1 MSTIRKAFA
10 GLSAILY
17 CGWAAAAVEA
27 PAPVEQPNYV
37 YPQERIFGAY
47 KAILH
52 APQIESWDFTRFNGV
67 MAIEFFPD
75 TGTKEVLGT
84 IALSGNTEVDL
95 AERLVHVTD
104 ITIEKVSLKA
114 DMAKEYEAAV
124 RAGVRKGPH
133 EVPLDI
139 FLLSLDDAILDRPPP
154 AGFTKTPPD
163 IIVSTTP
170 AIVLFVNGKPVLTDL
185 PGTDLKLVVNAN
197 WPLVTDATSSV
208 YYLLDR
214 EVWLTAPKLAGPW
227 TATRKLP
234 KGLQDLDKN
243 GDHALI
249 AAAVPAPKTKQAT
262 STVHV
267 REVPTEIVVIDGE
280 PTLEEIPGAT
290 GLSYITNSESA
301 LFKSGA
307 TWYFPVAGRWFST
320 ADPFKGPWTFVESLP
335 EAFAAI
341 PEDHAIAYVRSSVR
355 GTPEAK
361 VAALESLLPKRKSV
375 ALDAKP
381 AIQVS
386 YAGDPQFE
394 PIEGTLVARAV
405 NTGYDVIQFK
415 DGYYLC
421 YAGVWYASVAPNGP
435 WLVAKHVPNEIYAIP
450 PSSPS
455 YHVTQVTVVA
465 PPTTT
470 TTTTTEIVY
479 EQTPS
484 YSSNVY
490 VVYGVPWYGTG
501 YYYYPYSYG
510 YYYYPYPIAYGHGN
524 YYNSVTGGYGSRS
537 VWYGPYGGYSYTNGY
552 NPRTGRYGYV
562 ETAWDGDEWASSG
575 ETYNPRTGVATETQR
590 KYNED
595 SNKGKMERTVQ
606 RGDEWIETERKT
618 DFDKGTSTTKRETSQ
633 GGSSEITR
641 TVDDAGNRTT
651 SGTIETGDGRTATVE
666 GSGQGGQG
674 STSITG
680 SEGGSATIDRDGRN
694 TRTEFETAGGGTGTS
709 VKNDGNRTTVGQGA
723 NGDLYA
729 GHNGNVYKKTDDGWQ
744 SYDRDNGSWN
754 QVPERPGDGR
764 GDAGTGATTRPTA
777 QSRDTGNLNSS
788 ASMYGPS
795 DYSKQ
800 SSRITQSGS
809 RDVSQLNRDSMAR
822 QRGTSSFE
830 RNRGGFSGGRSMGGR
845 SRRR

>member
-75 TGTKEVLGT
+75 AGTKEVLGT

-290 GLSYITNSESA
+290 GLSYVTNSESA

-320 ADPFKGPWTFVESLP
+320 ADPFKGPWTFVETLP

-341 PEDHAIAYVRSSVR
+341 PEDHKIAYVRSSVR
-355 GTPEAK
+355 GTLEAK

-381 AIQVS
+381 AIEVS

-394 PIEGTLVARAV
+394 PIEGTVVARAV

-421 YAGVWYASVAPNGP
+421 YAGVWYASVAPIGP
-435 WLVAKHVPNEIYAIP
+435 WLVAKHVPKEIYAIP

-465 PPTTT
+465 PPPRRRRRRRRSSTNRRLRTVPTCTSCTACRGTERATTT
-470 TTTTTEIVY
+470 TRIPTATTITPIRSPTVTGITTTRSPAATARVPRGTDPTAA
-479 EQTPS
+479 TPIRTATTRGPGATAMLKLPGTAMS
-484 YSSNVY
+484 
-490 VVYGVPWYGTG
+490 GRVPARPTIRA
-501 YYYYPYSYG
+501 P
-510 YYYYPYPIAYGHGN
+510 A
-524 YYNSVTGGYGSRS
+524 SRPKRS
-537 VWYGPYGGYSYTNGY
+537 
-552 NPRTGRYGYV
+552 
-562 ETAWDGDEWASSG
+562 A
-575 ETYNPRTGVATETQR
+575 
-590 KYNED
+590 
-595 SNKGKMERTVQ
+595 
-606 RGDEWIETERKT
+606 
-618 DFDKGTSTTKRETSQ
+618 STTKIPTKARWN
-633 GGSSEITR
+633 GPSS
-641 TVDDAGNRTT
+641 AAT
-651 SGTIETGDGRTATVE
+651 SGLKPNGRPTSTRGLRRRSARLPRADRRRSPARWTTPATARRRARSKPVTAGRRPSKAAAKAARDRRASPDRKAARRRLIAMAGIRAKIRDCRRRHGHVHQERREPHDRRARRQWRPVCGPQRQCLQEDGRRLAIV
-666 GSGQGGQG
+666 
-674 STSITG
+674 
-680 SEGGSATIDRDGRN
+680 
-694 TRTEFETAGGGTGTS
+694 
-709 VKNDGNRTTVGQGA
+709 
-723 NGDLYA
+723 
-729 GHNGNVYKKTDDGWQ
+729 
-744 SYDRDNGSWN
+744 
-754 QVPERPGDGR
+754 RP
-764 GDAGTGATTRPTA
+764 
-777 QSRDTGNLNSS
+777 
-788 ASMYGPS
+788 
-795 DYSKQ
+795 
-800 SSRITQSGS
+800 
-809 RDVSQLNRDSMAR
+809 
-822 QRGTSSFE
+822 
-830 RNRGGFSGGRSMGGR
+830 
-845 SRRR
+845 